1 VFDSSDVSR
10 RISWAEFC
18 RKGYY
23 VVPPEQEALRAPTQF
38 RWFADG
44 RPKDICEAIPLPS
57 QWSGQFGKGLQTPSG
72 KLEFMPETL
81 RRSDPHNPERPVL
94 NRYIPSWEGLRS
106 TERVAQFPLQL
117 VATHSRYSFHTNV
130 DGKDS
135 AINEIEDHR
144 VRIDHHAYWLVRL
157 HAADAAERGITHHS
171 LVKVFNDRGAVIC
184 AADVSAMVARG
195 VVKSFESS
203 AEYVPVE
210 VDGETVDIGGCM
222 NLLTSSRPAMKGT
235 SSMAPNS
242 CLVQVAPWKW
252 AQVPSVPAAMAKAEA
267 TEE

>member
-1 VFDSSDVSR
+1 
-10 RISWAEFC
+10 
-18 RKGYY
+18 

-44 RPKDICEAIPLPS
+44 RPKDICEALPLPS
-57 QWSGQFGKGLQTPSG
+57 QWSGPMGQGLQTPSG

-81 RRSDPHNPERPVL
+81 KRSDPANPERPVL
-94 NRYIPSWEGLRS
+94 NRYIPSWEGLHN
-106 TERVAQFPLQL
+106 TERAGKFPLQL

-130 DGKDS
+130 DGKNS

-144 VRIDHHAYWLVRL
+144 VRIDGHAYWLLRI
-157 HAADAAERGITHHS
+157 HEADAAERGIQHHG

-203 AEYVPVE
+203 AEYQPVE
-210 VDGETVDIGGCM
+210 IGGETVDIGGCM
-222 NLLTSSRPAMKGT
+222 NLLTSSRTAMKGT
-235 SSMAPNS
+235 SSMAPNA
-242 CLVQVAPWKW
+242 CLVQVVPWTAVRKTG
-252 AQVPSVPAAMAKAEA
+252 VPSA
-267 TEE
+267 TETRAPALAAAE